1 MEKLGVTAAAG
12 EESSVGDGGRVLTEL
27 NQLNQRYMRL
37 IAELH
42 QRLTHIKKVH
52 DDAGLYFPV
61 SFTVYSSAVTTTV
74 IAGTETVQV
83 TPLRTTL
90 ASCA

>member
-1 MEKLGVTAAAG
+1 MEKLGVTAAAR
-12 EESSVGDGGRVLTEL
+12 EESSVGDGGHVLTEL

-37 IAELH
+37 ITELH

-61 SFTVYSSAVTTTV
+61 SLTVYSSTVTTV

-90 ASCA
+90 ASSA